1 MDLVQHCL
9 SSSRSIAPSAT
20 KIQVVV
26 LRIRIRL
33 SCVNARHAFCE
44 LKANGKMFQK
54 LHFCQAIHGALHI
67 GHGMV
72 MYDALY
78 AWCKSCQPET
88 HDWPPDMAA

>member
-1 MDLVQHCL
+1 
-9 SSSRSIAPSAT
+9 
-20 KIQVVV
+20 
-26 LRIRIRL
+26 
-33 SCVNARHAFCE
+33 
-44 LKANGKMFQK
+44 MFQK